1 MHLVGLLVR
10 DFGQVPVAAV
20 LAGVVAQLD
29 FVHQDRPVVLLVS
42 YVRNNYKNL
51 RAKTGSV
58 GTKKLKSLLQV
69 AQGCA
74 AT

>member
-1 MHLVGLLVR
+1 MSCHLVGLLAR

-29 FVHQDRPVVLLVS
+29 FVHQGLPVVLLVS

-51 RAKTGSV
+51 RAK
-58 GTKKLKSLLQV
+58 QE
-69 AQGCA
+69 A
-74 AT
+74 